1 MNALGIGSH
10 ARQRSSGTIV
20 DERVGSEEEQI
31 PALVDIRVL
40 KVDGRIAVSVGRR
53 QVLVVK
59 RFFAVLQFALILKRF
74 HGDPFSRQ
82 RSEVSLDESDGLLG
96 GKPDLG
102 IFVRQDLRP
111 AFAQTRVGADVIVV
125 PVGVDEPG
133 DRGLRDF
140 AGFGEHAF
148 HGIGQAAINEQQTVG
163 SFENADVPAGSG
175 EHMKPGS
182 KTGDLERRLLRLEAE
197 ECRRGGGQYGAK
209 ERSAMHCRSVT
220 PLCGLARQAR
230 LRHGLRLAFIRA
242 ALESKDITMATAT
255 YDDVNLILR
264 LYELRR
270 EERMRVAR
278 SWFLS
283 SFKPKS
289 VEDIGKLAPGGSD
302 ENAYY
307 RMVVTYWEMAASFVT
322 SGVLSEEL
330 FFQSG
335 QELLVV
341 YVRLREFI
349 PTLRQ
354 NMKSPAM
361 WKNLE
366 TVALHY
372 IEWYEKK
379 DPEAFQAFAA
389 RVS

>member
-1 MNALGIGSH
+1 
-10 ARQRSSGTIV
+10 
-20 DERVGSEEEQI
+20 
-31 PALVDIRVL
+31 
-40 KVDGRIAVSVGRR
+40 
-53 QVLVVK
+53 
-59 RFFAVLQFALILKRF
+59 
-74 HGDPFSRQ
+74 
-82 RSEVSLDESDGLLG
+82 
-96 GKPDLG
+96 
-102 IFVRQDLRP
+102 
-111 AFAQTRVGADVIVV
+111 
-125 PVGVDEPG
+125 
-133 DRGLRDF
+133 
-140 AGFGEHAF
+140 
-148 HGIGQAAINEQQTVG
+148 
-163 SFENADVPAGSG
+163 
-175 EHMKPGS
+175 
-182 KTGDLERRLLRLEAE
+182 
-197 ECRRGGGQYGAK
+197 
-209 ERSAMHCRSVT
+209 
-220 PLCGLARQAR
+220 
-230 LRHGLRLAFIRA
+230 
-242 ALESKDITMATAT
+242 MATAT

-278 SWFLS
+278 AWFLS

-307 RMVVTYWEMAASFVT
+307 RMVVTYWEMAASFIT

-330 FFQSG
+330 FFQTG

-341 YVRLREFI
+341 YVRLKDFI

-389 RVS
+389 RAS